1 MSMARVMAK
10 GQIVIPAKL
19 RRKYDIKKGT
29 PVSFRE
35 DGGHI
40 VLQPV
45 TPERIRSWQGIF
57 KVRPGHKPATQQLLE
72 DRAEDL
78 RREEAKF
85 ARLRAR

>member
-1 MSMARVMAK
+1 MNTARVMAK

-29 PVSFRE
+29 PVHFLEE
-35 DGGHI
+35 DGRI
-40 VLQPV
+40 ILQPI
-45 TPERIRSWQGIF
+45 TREYIRSFQGIF
-57 KVRPGHKPATQQLLE
+57 KIQPGEKLATQELLE

-78 RREEAKF
+78 RLEEAKF

>member
-1 MSMARVMAK
+1 MSTTRVMAK

-29 PVSFRE
+29 PVNFLE
-35 DGGHI
+35 EGGRI

-57 KVRPGHKPATQQLLE
+57 KVRPGEKPATQQLLE

-85 ARLRAR
+85 ARLRSR

>member
-1 MSMARVMAK
+1 MVSTHVMAK
-10 GQIVIPAKL
+10 GQVVIPAEL

-29 PVSFRE
+29 RVNFLEE
-35 DGGHI
+35 DGRI

-45 TPERIRSWQGIF
+45 TRALIHSFRGIF
-57 KVRPGHKPATQQLLE
+57 KVRPGAKPASQQLLE

-78 RREEAKF
+78 RMEEAKF